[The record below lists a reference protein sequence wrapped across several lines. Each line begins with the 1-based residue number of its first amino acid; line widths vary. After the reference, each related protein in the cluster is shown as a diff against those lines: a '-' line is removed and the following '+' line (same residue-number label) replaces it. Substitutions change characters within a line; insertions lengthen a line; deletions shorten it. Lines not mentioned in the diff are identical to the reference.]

1 MLYASKKLSLSRL
14 DEVGEEQPRKDEGA
28 RVMED
33 VGNWW
38 EFEEAARGEMG
49 GRRSGEPL
57 EGLGGG
63 EVSTSCIVGRGVDIL
78 GGDESS
84 TISSISSS

>member
-1 MLYASKKLSLSRL
+1 MSRVG
-14 DEVGEEQPRKDEGA
+14 EVGEEQPRKDEGA

-38 EFEEAARGEMG
+38 EFEEATRGELG
-49 GRRSGEPL
+49 GRRSGEQL
-57 EGLGGG
+57 EGV
-63 EVSTSCIVGRGVDIL
+63 EVSTSCMVCRGIDIL

>member
-1 MLYASKKLSLSRL
+1 
-14 DEVGEEQPRKDEGA
+14 
-28 RVMED
+28 MED
-33 VGNWW
+33 VGSWW

-49 GRRSGEPL
+49 GPL

-63 EVSTSCIVGRGVDIL
+63 EVSTSCMVCRGVDIL

>member
-1 MLYASKKLSLSRL
+1 MSRVG
-14 DEVGEEQPRKDEGA
+14 EVGEEQPRKDGGA
-28 RVMED
+28 RVMAD

-63 EVSTSCIVGRGVDIL
+63 EVSTSCMACRGVDIL

>member
-1 MLYASKKLSLSRL
+1 LYASKKLSVSRVG
-14 DEVGEEQPRKDEGA
+14 EVGEEQPRKDEGA
-28 RVMED
+28 REMED

-49 GRRSGEPL
+49 GPL
-57 EGLGGG
+57 EGLGG
-63 EVSTSCIVGRGVDIL
+63 EVSRSCMICRGVGIL

-84 TISSISSS
+84 TISSNSSS